1 MTQEEAEA
9 FVKAVYPES
18 VVEPAELL
26 TDWWRIWSEKAGPVP
41 RLLGHGTSALLT
53 DWRRLW
59 SEKAGPVPRL
69 LGHGSTVAEAWGD
82 AAKRMAMRVAGGCP
96 E

>member
-1 MTQEEAEA
+1 MTLEEAEA

-18 VVEPAELL
+18 VVEPVSIFFDEPASIVDN
-26 TDWWRIWSEKAGPVP
+26 DWWRTWSEKAGP
-41 RLLGHGTSALLT
+41 G
-53 DWRRLW
+53 RRM
-59 SEKAGPVPRL
+59 

>member
-18 VVEPAELL
+18 VVEPAELS
-26 TDWWRIWSEKAGPVP
+26 TDWWRIWA
-41 RLLGHGTSALLT
+41 
-53 DWRRLW
+53 
-59 SEKAGPVPRL
+59 EKAGPVPRL
-69 LGHGSTVAEAWGD
+69 LGHGSTVAKAWVH
-82 AAKRMAMRVAGGCP
+82 AAERMAMRVAGGCP